1 MHQEKKMLAHI
12 SEDGTRVQTVAD
24 HLQGTAVLCGQ
35 FAAAFDAQQQGTWL
49 GLLHDI
55 GKYSTKFQKRL
66 QGGEKVDHS
75 TAGAQV
81 AARYGQIP
89 LAFAIAGHHS
99 GLPDGGGR
107 SDTAQDATM
116 FGRLKKSVEPYTQWT
131 NEIKLPSIP
140 PQPEMMK
147 ENRFTQAFYTRML
160 YSCLVDADYL
170 DTENFMSSPKPRG
183 QGQTMDELLKRLNQY
198 TAKWSHPQGTLNQR
212 RSSILSAC
220 TTAGQTGRRGLYSL
234 TVPTGGGKT
243 VASLA
248 FALSLAVKNHMDRV
262 IYVIPYTSIID
273 QTADVF
279 SEILGAENVLEHHSG
294 VDYSAKED
302 DEPAAYRKAL
312 AAENWDAPVVVTTSV
327 QFFESLYGNHASQC
341 RKLHNIANS
350 VVIFDEAQNLPVPYL
365 RPCVAAIAQLVQHY
379 RAAAVLCTATQPALQ
394 PLFDE
399 LAPGLQ
405 MTELCPHPKEQYQA
419 FRRTTLKMRGE
430 LEQSQLGAELAAQE
444 QVLCI
449 VNRRKRAQELY
460 NNLPKEG
467 SYCLTTLLYPAHR
480 KQLLQEIRER
490 LKDGLPCR
498 VISTS
503 LIEAGVD
510 VDFPA
515 VYREE
520 AGLDSI
526 LQAAG
531 RCNREGRRPAEQSL
545 VQIFTLEGQHVPR
558 MLEQNV
564 SATQSVLKKY
574 ADLASLEAIETY
586 FLFYRTL
593 KGDKRLDEQQILQG
607 FEQDIEGRIFPFA
620 TAAERFRLI
629 ETPAVTV
636 YIPQG
641 KGEHLLARL
650 RAGEVSKTLFR
661 QLGQYGVPVY
671 PDHLKTLEN
680 AGAVCQISEGIWELT
695 DGSLYD
701 NNTGLAMEAETG
713 AAWFA

>member
-279 SEILGAENVLEHHSG
+279 SEILGAEKCFGTPFRGGL
-294 VDYSAKED
+294 
-302 DEPAAYRKAL
+302 
-312 AAENWDAPVVVTTSV
+312 
-327 QFFESLYGNHASQC
+327 
-341 RKLHNIANS
+341 
-350 VVIFDEAQNLPVPYL
+350 
-365 RPCVAAIAQLVQHY
+365 
-379 RAAAVLCTATQPALQ
+379 LCQ
-394 PLFDE
+394 
-399 LAPGLQ
+399 
-405 MTELCPHPKEQYQA
+405 
-419 FRRTTLKMRGE
+419 
-430 LEQSQLGAELAAQE
+430 
-444 QVLCI
+444 
-449 VNRRKRAQELY
+449 
-460 NNLPKEG
+460 
-467 SYCLTTLLYPAHR
+467 
-480 KQLLQEIRER
+480 
-490 LKDGLPCR
+490 
-498 VISTS
+498 
-503 LIEAGVD
+503 
-510 VDFPA
+510 
-515 VYREE
+515 
-520 AGLDSI
+520 
-526 LQAAG
+526 G
-531 RCNREGRRPAEQSL
+531 R
-545 VQIFTLEGQHVPR
+545 
-558 MLEQNV
+558 
-564 SATQSVLKKY
+564 
-574 ADLASLEAIETY
+574 
-586 FLFYRTL
+586 
-593 KGDKRLDEQQILQG
+593 
-607 FEQDIEGRIFPFA
+607 
-620 TAAERFRLI
+620 
-629 ETPAVTV
+629 
-636 YIPQG
+636 
-641 KGEHLLARL
+641 
-650 RAGEVSKTLFR
+650 
-661 QLGQYGVPVY
+661 
-671 PDHLKTLEN
+671 
-680 AGAVCQISEGIWELT
+680 
-695 DGSLYD
+695 
-701 NNTGLAMEAETG
+701 
-713 AAWFA
+713 

>member
-350 VVIFDEAQNLPVPYL
+350 VVIFDEAQNLPIPYL
-365 RPCVAAIAQLVQHY
+365 RPCVAAIAQL
-379 RAAAVLCTATQPALQ
+379 AAAL
-394 PLFDE
+394 PLIQTSDDPE
-399 LAPGLQ
+399 QLRGL
-405 MTELCPHPKEQYQA
+405 E
-419 FRRTTLKMRGE
+419 GE
-430 LEQSQLGAELAAQE
+430 AAQRYFDCLNDLILQQKQDFVFE
-444 QVLCI
+444 GRSRRPPLDN
-449 VNRRKRAQELY
+449 VNALLSFAYSMLARECASALTAVGLDPYVGFMHRPRPGRKSLALDLMEELRAVY
-460 NNLPKEG
+460 
-467 SYCLTTLLYPAHR
+467 AD
-480 KQLLQEIRER
+480 R
-490 LKDGLPCR
+490 L
-498 VISTS
+498 VISCINQKIITAKH
-503 LIEAGVD
+503 LQKQENG
-510 VDFPA
+510 A
-515 VYREE
+515 VLLTDDGRKAFLTAWQNKKKEE
-520 AGLDSI
+520 ITHPFLKEKLPWGLVPYV
-526 LQAAG
+526 QA
-531 RCNREGRRPAEQSL
+531 L
-545 VQIFTLEGQHVPR
+545 
-558 MLEQNV
+558 
-564 SATQSVLKKY
+564 
-574 ADLASLEAIETY
+574 
-586 FLFYRTL
+586 
-593 KGDKRLDEQQILQG
+593 
-607 FEQDIEGRIFPFA
+607 
-620 TAAERFRLI
+620 
-629 ETPAVTV
+629 
-636 YIPQG
+636 
-641 KGEHLLARL
+641 LLARAL
-650 RAGEVSKTLFR
+650 RGDLE
-661 QLGQYGVPVY
+661 VY
-671 PDHLKTLEN
+671 PPFFWK
-680 AGAVCQISEGIWELT
+680 
-695 DGSLYD
+695 
-701 NNTGLAMEAETG
+701 
-713 AAWFA
+713 

>member
-198 TAKWSHPQGTLNQR
+198 
-212 RSSILSAC
+212 
-220 TTAGQTGRRGLYSL
+220 
-234 TVPTGGGKT
+234 
-243 VASLA
+243 
-248 FALSLAVKNHMDRV
+248 
-262 IYVIPYTSIID
+262 
-273 QTADVF
+273 
-279 SEILGAENVLEHHSG
+279 
-294 VDYSAKED
+294 
-302 DEPAAYRKAL
+302 
-312 AAENWDAPVVVTTSV
+312 
-327 QFFESLYGNHASQC
+327 
-341 RKLHNIANS
+341 
-350 VVIFDEAQNLPVPYL
+350 
-365 RPCVAAIAQLVQHY
+365 
-379 RAAAVLCTATQPALQ
+379 
-394 PLFDE
+394 
-399 LAPGLQ
+399 
-405 MTELCPHPKEQYQA
+405 
-419 FRRTTLKMRGE
+419 
-430 LEQSQLGAELAAQE
+430 
-444 QVLCI
+444 
-449 VNRRKRAQELY
+449 

-607 FEQDIEGRIFPFA
+607 FEQDMEGRIFPFA

-713 AAWFA
+713 EAWFA

>member
-147 ENRFTQAFYTRML
+147 ENRFTQAFYIRML

-327 QFFESLYGNHASQC
+327 LPD
-341 RKLHNIANS
+341 RIA
-350 VVIFDEAQNLPVPYL
+350 AATYAAA
-365 RPCVAAIAQLVQHY
+365 AAIAGGRVTVTQCSPVWLAAFLDFLQGSGCEVARGENEFSITRDQDTKLRGGQELVAAAY
-379 RAAAVLCTATQPALQ
+379 PGLATDTAPLAAAVL
-394 PLFDE
+394 
-399 LAPGLQ
+399 
-405 MTELCPHPKEQYQA
+405 
-419 FRRTTLKMRGE
+419 
-430 LEQSQLGAELAAQE
+430 LGAEGASRIYDGLFQNRFACAQGFAA
-444 QVLCI
+444 LGADA
-449 VNRRKRAQELY
+449 RS
-460 NNLPKEG
+460 EG
-467 SYCLTTLLYPAHR
+467 RLLYLGGSAKLHGATVTAPDLRGGAA
-480 KQLLQEIRER
+480 LVL
-490 LKDGLPCR
+490 
-498 VISTS
+498 
-503 LIEAGVD
+503 
-510 VDFPA
+510 
-515 VYREE
+515 
-520 AGLDSI
+520 AGLGVGDGSCVRV
-526 LQAAG
+526 LDAG
-531 RCNREGRRPAEQSL
+531 HIRR
-545 VQIFTLEGQHVPR
+545 G
-558 MLEQNV
+558 
-564 SATQSVLKKY
+564 Y
-574 ADLASLEAIETY
+574 ADLA
-586 FLFYRTL
+586 
-593 KGDKRLDEQQILQG
+593 GDLRRLGADC
-607 FEQDIEGRIFPFA
+607 
-620 TAAERFRLI
+620 
-629 ETPAVTV
+629 
-636 YIPQG
+636 
-641 KGEHLLARL
+641 
-650 RAGEVSKTLFR
+650 RAGRTGTEAGR
-661 QLGQYGVPVY
+661 QTKKL
-671 PDHLKTLEN
+671 
-680 AGAVCQISEGIWELT
+680 
-695 DGSLYD
+695 
-701 NNTGLAMEAETG
+701 
-713 AAWFA
+713 

>member
-116 FGRLKKSVEPYTQWT
+116 FGRLKKGVEPYTQWT

-419 FRRTTLKMRGE
+419 FRRTTSLSARRAWIEIIKKGRARRPGQTAKANRGKGKE
-430 LEQSQLGAELAAQE
+430 EKLQADTTGTETAHERANRLAHAPPHKHKANTGGDKCCKGSNDSRNGNLTGHCSDNTSPVRSGHGPSGDRICQRNKF
-444 QVLCI
+444 LHCGNGHN
-449 VNRRKRAQELY
+449 VNREHQ
-460 NNLPKEG
+460 N
-467 SYCLTTLLYPAHR
+467 H
-480 KQLLQEIRER
+480 
-490 LKDGLPCR
+490 
-498 VISTS
+498 
-503 LIEAGVD
+503 LI
-510 VDFPA
+510 
-515 VYREE
+515 
-520 AGLDSI
+520 
-526 LQAAG
+526 
-531 RCNREGRRPAEQSL
+531 
-545 VQIFTLEGQHVPR
+545 
-558 MLEQNV
+558 
-564 SATQSVLKKY
+564 
-574 ADLASLEAIETY
+574 
-586 FLFYRTL
+586 
-593 KGDKRLDEQQILQG
+593 
-607 FEQDIEGRIFPFA
+607 
-620 TAAERFRLI
+620 
-629 ETPAVTV
+629 
-636 YIPQG
+636 
-641 KGEHLLARL
+641 
-650 RAGEVSKTLFR
+650 
-661 QLGQYGVPVY
+661 
-671 PDHLKTLEN
+671 
-680 AGAVCQISEGIWELT
+680 
-695 DGSLYD
+695 
-701 NNTGLAMEAETG
+701 
-713 AAWFA
+713 